1 MSSMSVDVVDALFGS
16 QTVVSNVALAMD
28 EAGEECAVLFAA
40 ICGSA
45 RLIEKLGETEAS
57 HAVERCLAR
66 MERAV
71 LGCAG
76 RIVKQLNGELLALFD
91 RADEAAQAAIDMQV
105 RVADLPPIS
114 GVKLA
119 VRAAFS
125 CGTIFREGDGVCGA
139 VVSRAAALAGMAGAG
154 QVLTGETGQ
163 AALSPAWRK
172 ATEARDAHC
181 GDERV
186 YGLRSVES
194 AVVTR
199 PEPVAPAVA
208 ATSAD
213 LAGKRLCLRYRGEVR
228 LIADEV
234 LRLSFGRDAESDFVI
249 HDRRASRHHARVERR
264 AGGRWVL
271 IDSSTNGTYLH
282 AHGRNETFLHHSEGA
297 LAGKGRIAF
306 AGSASLP
313 GADTVE
319 YELL

>member
-1 MSSMSVDVVDALFGS
+1 MSRMQIEAEDALFGS
-16 QTVVSNVALAMD
+16 QTIVSNVAFAAD
-28 EAGEECAVLFAA
+28 DSGEDCAVLFAA
-40 ICGSA
+40 VCGGA
-45 RLIEKLGETEAS
+45 RLIEKLGATEAG

-91 RADEAAQAAIDMQV
+91 HADEAAQAAVDMQV

-125 CGTIFREGDGVCGA
+125 FGPIFRESDGVSGA

-154 QVLTGETGQ
+154 QVLTGETGL

-172 ATEARDAHC
+172 ATEARDAHS

-186 YGLRSVES
+186 YGLRPVE
-194 AVVTR
+194 AATR
-199 PEPVAPAVA
+199 VDPAGETGAPATV
-208 ATSAD
+208 TTT
-213 LAGKRLCLRYRGEVR
+213 GKRLCLRYRGEVR
-228 LIADEV
+228 LITDDV
-234 LRLSFGRDAESDFVI
+234 QRLTFGRDAESDFVI
-249 HDRRASRHHARVERR
+249 HDRRASRQHARIERR
-264 AGGRWVL
+264 AGGRLVL

-282 AHGRNETFLHHSEGA
+282 VHGRSEAFLHHSEGA
-297 LAGKGRIAF
+297 LTGKGRIAF
-306 AGSASLP
+306 AGSANLP
-313 GADTVE
+313 GADAVE

>member
-154 QVLTGETGQ
+154 QVPGPSHSNVITDEF
-163 AALSPAWRK
+163 PAFS
-172 ATEARDAHC
+172 
-181 GDERV
+181 
-186 YGLRSVES
+186 YGYRHP
-194 AVVTR
+194 R
-199 PEPVAPAVA
+199 PPACA
-208 ATSAD
+208 
-213 LAGKRLCLRYRGEVR
+213 
-228 LIADEV
+228 
-234 LRLSFGRDAESDFVI
+234 
-249 HDRRASRHHARVERR
+249 
-264 AGGRWVL
+264 
-271 IDSSTNGTYLH
+271 
-282 AHGRNETFLHHSEGA
+282 
-297 LAGKGRIAF
+297 
-306 AGSASLP
+306 
-313 GADTVE
+313 
-319 YELL
+319 